1 MAQREK
7 VIIRCMDCEKDGLYE
22 MWNDINS
29 KTNQEQ
35 KKQLL
40 SGHLSQY
47 ICPHCHSTRFV
58 DHPMLYYSPDHELM
72 IQCVMM
78 DHDEHLALETFQAIQ
93 DGTFGQK
100 YELGETYQYR
110 VVRSLTQL
118 REKALIF
125 EHDLNDK
132 IIELMKLHIFTQIQ
146 NADPDIF
153 IEEIQAD
160 FPASGQIRFLV
171 KIPENSGCSGKI
183 ISQIRWSVNRRKV
196 HKKRR
201 AEGLLE
207 PSARNMKKRIYMEK
221 LLFAFLDSYS
231 IVSLCPLCGENLKIL

>member
-1 MAQREK
+1 MGQREK

-171 KIPENSGCSGKI
+171 KIPENQLITIAFDQEMYDKI
-183 ISQIRWSVNRRKV
+183 KI
-196 HKKRR
+196 
-201 AEGLLE
+201 
-207 PSARNMKKRIYMEK
+207 K
-221 LLFAFLDSYS
+221 L
-231 IVSLCPLCGENLKIL
+231 

>member
-1 MAQREK
+1 
-7 VIIRCMDCEKDGLYE
+7 
-22 MWNDINS
+22 
-29 KTNQEQ
+29 
-35 KKQLL
+35 
-40 SGHLSQY
+40 
-47 ICPHCHSTRFV
+47 
-58 DHPMLYYSPDHELM
+58 MLYHSPDHELM

-125 EHDLNDK
+125 ENNLDDK
-132 IIELMKLHIFTQIQ
+132 IIELMKLQILTQIRD
-146 NADPDIF
+146 ADPDII

-171 KIPENSGCSGKI
+171 KIPENQMISIAFDQELYDRIKEKMLKKNAASGNMEFV
-183 ISQIRWSVNRRKV
+183 VNREWAEKQMV
-196 HKKRR
+196 EEELVKR
-201 AEGLLE
+201 
-207 PSARNMKKRIYMEK
+207 
-221 LLFAFLDSYS
+221 
-231 IVSLCPLCGENLKIL
+231 